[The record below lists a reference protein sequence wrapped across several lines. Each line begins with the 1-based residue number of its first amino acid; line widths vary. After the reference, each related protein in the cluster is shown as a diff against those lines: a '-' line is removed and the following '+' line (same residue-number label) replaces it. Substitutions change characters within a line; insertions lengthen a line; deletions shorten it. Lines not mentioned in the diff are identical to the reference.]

1 VTAPVVAILDRNLK
15 ASQPA
20 LSKAQHIAAAA
31 GAPLQV
37 IINAYS
43 SAMVRAVGVDA
54 ERQHAAR
61 KQISKAWHKRV
72 TELLGEDTGEI
83 RVLWEKDSMDG
94 LRKAILALTPSL
106 VVVHTSDD
114 SALRRHLFTPRDWQ
128 LIRKAPCPVLCV
140 HSREWNATP
149 RILAALDPGA
159 GEASDDGLSV
169 CVLESARRQSAL
181 LGANLTACHVLDEMD
196 ESLMMVAGEAIPDY
210 SGSMEE
216 IRAFHRDNFFQFGVA
231 QGLDKSQL
239 ITLNGPIAHSLAS
252 YCDKEGVDM
261 LVLGTVHRNLPER
274 LLLGSTAESVIT
286 RANADV
292 LVIKPEGFQSP
303 WSDNDDDQ

>member
-1 VTAPVVAILDRNLK
+1 VTTPVVAILDRNLK
-15 ASQPA
+15 AAQPA
-20 LSKAQHIAAAA
+20 LNKAQRIAAAA

-37 IINAYS
+37 IVNAYS
-43 SAMVRAVGVDA
+43 SAMVRAVGLDA
-54 ERQHAAR
+54 ERQQAAR
-61 KQISKAWHKRV
+61 QQISKAWHKRV
-72 TELLGEDTGEI
+72 AALLGEDAGEI

-94 LRKAILALTPSL
+94 LRKAILTLTPSL

-140 HSREWNATP
+140 HSREWSASP
-149 RILAALDPGA
+149 RILAALDPGT
-159 GEASDDGLSV
+159 GEASDDRLSV
-169 CVLESARRQSAL
+169 RVLEGAQQQATL
-181 LGANLTACHVLDEMD
+181 LGAELTACHVLDEMD
-196 ESLMMVAGEAIPDY
+196 EGLIMVAGEAIPDY
-210 SGSMEE
+210 TGSMEKV
-216 IRAFHRDNFFQFGVA
+216 RAFHRDNFFQFGAA

-252 YCDKEGVDM
+252 YCDREDVDL

-292 LVIKPEGFQSP
+292 LVIKPEDFQSP
-303 WSDNDDDQ
+303 WINNDDDQ